1 MKKLIK
7 KCMKNRYFAWLIRLI
22 LCFKLI
28 FDNKKNVAIAVYDL
42 EANPTTFDF
51 VWFLYEAN
59 IHFKAKGIMH
69 FDVIIKPSSLER
81 KWEVET
87 KKNLIITPQHKKQRI
102 YNIILP
108 QANLFYECKNVH
120 LIEDKMAINGMLMRA
135 NYTYPEAYTCISPQ
149 KMSMKKIWK
158 HTDNAIDFKG
168 FSANASDID
177 QVAKWLK
184 LHDVCSRFVSISLRS
199 YGFQDSRN
207 SNIPLIKE
215 FITYLNKN
223 GFDHVIIPDTD
234 QIEGVSNFLDSPI
247 FYQGSFN
254 IYQRNALYELAYTNL
269 FSSSGVATVSMFNPK
284 SSFIFTK
291 LVNEHWPVSAH
302 EARGLKFG
310 SQPLANGRGIWFWED
325 ENIESLINSFQKI
338 EEWNN

>member
-7 KCMKNRYFAWLIRLI
+7 KCMKNVFFVWIVRFLLSV
-22 LCFKLI
+22 KSI
-28 FDNKKNVAIAVYDL
+28 FNNRKKTAIAVYDL
-42 EANPTTFDF
+42 AVNPTTFDF
-51 VWFLYEAN
+51 VWFLYEAY
-59 IHFKAKGIMH
+59 IHFKAKGIMR

-81 KWEVET
+81 QWEVEA

-120 LIEDKMAINGMLMRA
+120 LIEDEMVINRMLMSA
-135 NYTYPEAYTCISPQ
+135 NYTYPEAYTYFSPQ
-149 KMSMKKIWK
+149 KMSINKVWE
-158 HTDNAIDFKG
+158 HTDAVDFKG
-168 FSANASDID
+168 FSASSSDID
-177 QVAKWLK
+177 HVEKWLK
-184 LHDVCSRFVSISLRS
+184 LHDIGSRFVSISLRS

-215 FITYLNKN
+215 FIIYLNKN

-234 QIEGVSNFLDSPI
+234 EIEGASNFPDSSI

-254 IYQRNALYELAYTNL
+254 MFQRNAIYQLAYTNL
-269 FSSSGVATVSMFNPK
+269 FTSNGVAAVSVFNPK

-291 LVNEHWPVSAH
+291 FVNDYWPVKAH

-310 SQPLANGRGIWFWED
+310 SQPLANDRGIWLWED
-325 ENIESLINSFQKI
+325 ESIENLISSFQKI
-338 EEWNN
+338 EEWKN